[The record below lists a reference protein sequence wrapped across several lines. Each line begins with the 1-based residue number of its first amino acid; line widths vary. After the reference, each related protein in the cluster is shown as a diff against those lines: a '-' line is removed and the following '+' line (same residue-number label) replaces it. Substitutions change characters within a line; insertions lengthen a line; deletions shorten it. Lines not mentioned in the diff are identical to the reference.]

1 MSENSTMKN
10 LLSHTGEIFYPRV
23 QMPHKTRKI
32 GTRAQ
37 VMHGTAEK
45 TKGGLTKKSLKY
57 NKYGRIVSKRKS
69 AKGVKGF

>member
-1 MSENSTMKN
+1 M
-10 LLSHTGEIFYPRV
+10 LTGEIFYQII
-23 QMPHKTRKI
+23 QMPSKTRKI

-45 TKGGLTKKSLKY
+45 TKGGLTKKGLKY
-57 NKYGRIVSKRKS
+57 NKYGRIVSVKKS